1 MKKILALAT
10 LAICFSSC
18 DSDNVETSRPYPQ
31 NIIVGKW
38 KMKNSIV
45 ISGTD
50 KTTVIQEYLPDDC
63 KRKGTYEFTL
73 DGKYIV
79 DDYNSIGSNCVQSS
93 STRDYNYN
101 TGDKTL
107 KIGDQTAEVL
117 ELTIDSL
124 TVIVFDDYDH
134 NSDGVKDY
142 LKYIYYR

>member
-10 LAICFSSC
+10 LALCFSSC
-18 DSDNVETSRPYPQ
+18 DSDNVEIPHTDPP

-38 KMKNSIV
+38 KMKNNIV
-45 ISGTD
+45 VSGTD

-63 KRKGTYEFTL
+63 KRKGTYEFTF

-93 STRDYNYN
+93 ATRDYDYN
-101 TGDKTL
+101 TSNKTL
-107 KIGDQTAEVL
+107 KIGGQTAEVL

-124 TVIVFDDYDH
+124 TVLVFDDYDH

>member
-1 MKKILALAT
+1 MKKILALVT

-18 DSDNVETSRPYPQ
+18 QSDNVETSGPDPQ

-63 KRKGTYEFTL
+63 KRKGTYEFTF
-73 DGKYIV
+73 DGKYII
-79 DDYNSIGSNCVQSS
+79 DDYNSVGNNCVQSS
-93 STRDYNYN
+93 STLDY
-101 TGDKTL
+101 TFDLSQKTL
-107 KIGDQTAEVL
+107 KIGNQTADLL
-117 ELTIDSL
+117 ELTKNSL
-124 TVIVFDDYDH
+124 AVLVFDDYDY
-134 NSDGVKDY
+134 NNDGIKDY